1 LPADKLFIE
10 HLPKR
15 SRGDSAQTSKDNI
28 KDDHMEVYWNMKK
41 QMLRFVLF
49 FAAVLGLICYPEKKA
64 FASAPTT
71 NEIQV
76 IAVAYSDES
85 IIIKNND
92 NTKIYFASE
101 ADASRDKW
109 DVIECGT
116 DKFTVI
122 DFSYLSSSA
131 ENILKIKGDKDP
143 TPERIIINKRPQK
156 LAISINYSTFDNTT
170 VGELLNIQSTEGDG
184 EKPITINDLE
194 WKKGPDGEWLD
205 ATYLK
210 TALLKRYLLKGT
222 VLYFRIAALNDVA
235 AFNPTTLAPY
245 TIDDFRDEAG
255 SYSYKNSFEKLY
267 SEKSIYPEDLTFIS
281 FPNGTKGRRAG
292 SEVKLKIN
300 KQAVTP
306 VVNVNGSKFTM
317 AIKYGQE
324 YRISTD
330 GGASY
335 GGWTKVTD
343 TLSKP
348 LKLKDMLK
356 DGSDGLT
363 DPFPAMMIDVRDY
376 STAKAASSRI
386 VTTNIPEQRTIAGS
400 VQVDTPAVADGNIY
414 VSYNGNKNIIV
425 TIPYATEN
433 EPYEYAVVKSGNV
446 NDFDVDRATW
456 TAISKNTPVKI
467 ASTKAVD
474 GSMIFFRKKEIKYKA
489 ATSRS
494 TQVNFQLASTYVNF
508 KVTYP
513 SIPAA
518 PKKTYVYTKGTLRNV
533 EIIVPLNEVGKNPFE
548 TKAVSVKLGTKE
560 IPFTLSYSPALPES
574 MSNSVVNYMKITL
587 SGADL
592 DKMANS
598 NARALYIYYEKGTVD
613 KTSSKLTIKNPTPAG
628 KLFFTPVAGTAPNT
642 TLVNLTSSIAPTN
655 RLMYTFTADK
665 VSSKNQEDA
674 VDGSYT
680 ILDPTNTIDTTG
692 KAGQWLTVYEV
703 TIPAAAGDPS
713 YIVNYGD
720 SVQLTDEMIAK

>member
-1 LPADKLFIE
+1 
-10 HLPKR
+10 
-15 SRGDSAQTSKDNI
+15 
-28 KDDHMEVYWNMKK
+28 MKK
-41 QMLRFVLF
+41 QMLRLVLF
-49 FAAVLGLICYPEKKA
+49 FAAVLGLICYPENKA
-64 FASAPTT
+64 YASATT
-71 NEIQV
+71 TDEIQV

-85 IIIKNND
+85 IIIKNNG

-101 ADASRDKW
+101 MDASRDKW
-109 DVIECGT
+109 EIIECGT
-116 DKFTVI
+116 SDKFTVI
-122 DFSYLSSSA
+122 DFSYLSPSA
-131 ENILKIKGDKDP
+131 ENILKIKGDKDS
-143 TPERIIINKRPQK
+143 TPERVIINKRPQK
-156 LAISINYSTFDNTT
+156 LAVSINYSTFDNTT

-184 EKPITINDLE
+184 LKPITINDLE
-194 WKKGPDGEWLD
+194 WKKGADGEWLE
-205 ATYLK
+205 AKYLQ

-235 AFNPTTLAPY
+235 TYSDTLAPY

-255 SYSYKNSFEKLY
+255 SYSYKNSFEKLLK
-267 SEKSIYPEDLTFIS
+267 EKSVLPENLTFTS

-292 SEVKLKIN
+292 AEVKLKIN

-324 YRISTD
+324 YRISTN
-330 GGASY
+330 GGTSY
-335 GGWTKVTD
+335 GDWTKVTD

-356 DGSDGLT
+356 DGSDGLA

-386 VTTNIPEQRTIAGS
+386 VTTSIPEQRTIVGS
-400 VQVDTPAVADGNIY
+400 VKVDTPTVADGNIY
-414 VSYNGNKNIIV
+414 VSYNGNKNLIV

-433 EPYEYAVVKSGNV
+433 EPYEYTVVKSGNLV
-446 NDFDVDRATW
+446 DFDVDRATW

-508 KVTYP
+508 KVAYP

-518 PKKTYVYTKGTLRNV
+518 PKKTYVYTKGTLRDV

-548 TKAVSVKLGTKE
+548 TKVVSIKLGTKE
-560 IPFTLSYSPALPES
+560 IPFTLFYSPSLPES

-592 DKMANS
+592 DKMANC
-598 NARALYIYYEKGTVD
+598 NARALSIYYEKGTVD
-613 KTSSKLTIKNPTPAG
+613 KSSSKLTIKNPTPAG

-642 TLVNLTSSIAPTN
+642 TIVNMTSSIAPTN
-655 RLMYTFTADK
+655 RLMYTITSDK
-665 VSSKNQEDA
+665 ITGKNQEDT

-680 ILDPTNTIDTTG
+680 ILDPTVPIDTTG
-692 KAGQWLTVYEV
+692 KVGLWLTVYEV

-720 SVQLTDEMIAK
+720 SVQLTDGMIAK